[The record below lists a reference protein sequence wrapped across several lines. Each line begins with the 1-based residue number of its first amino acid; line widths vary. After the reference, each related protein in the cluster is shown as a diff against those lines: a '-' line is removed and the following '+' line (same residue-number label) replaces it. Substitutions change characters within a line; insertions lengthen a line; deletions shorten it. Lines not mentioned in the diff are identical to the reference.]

1 MNYDDSPEELA
12 FRKELRA
19 WLRENAPADP
29 TPEDEDTRVAYHHDW
44 HRRLYAGGWLGL
56 SWPEEYGGRGLAPI
70 YEAILNDE
78 VGAAGAPPVPGIG
91 FLGRAIQHYGT
102 DEQKRNWLPALLS
115 GTERWCQGFSEP
127 GSGSDLGSLRTK
139 AVRSGDHYVVSGQK
153 VWTSHARVDHWILA
167 LVRTDP
173 EAPKHKGI
181 TALAIP
187 MDTPGVTVRDL
198 GLITGSRDF
207 NEVFFDDVTVPVGN
221 RIGPENGG
229 WNLAMTTLGFERG
242 PADVGFTSRYR
253 RTLDQLE
260 DVARRRDISSSTRE
274 TVATAYVAVEV
285 LRLHV
290 LRSLSARVA
299 AGGGAPGPEGS
310 IDKLLTIRT
319 EQALHHAEMDVHGSD
334 PLIGEA
340 PQALFSYLKS
350 RAVSIAG
357 GTSQIQ
363 QNIVATRVLRLPA
376 K

>member
-1 MNYDDSPEELA
+1 MNYDDSPEERA
-12 FRKELRA
+12 FREELRG
-19 WLRENAPADP
+19 WLRDNVPTDP
-29 TPEDEDTRVAYHHDW
+29 TPEDEDARVAYNHDW
-44 HRRLYAGGWLGL
+44 HRRLYGGGWLGL
-56 SWPEEYGGRGLAPI
+56 SWPVEFGGRGLAPA

-78 VGAAGAPPVPGIG
+78 VGAAGAPQVPSIG

-102 DEQKRNWLPALLS
+102 DEQKRNWLPKLLS

-127 GSGSDLGSLRTK
+127 DSGSDLGSLRTR
-139 AVRSGDHYVVSGQK
+139 AVRSGDHYVVNGQK
-153 VWTSHARVDHWILA
+153 VWTSHARVDHWILT

-173 EAPKHKGI
+173 DAAKHKGI

-198 GLITGSRDF
+198 VLTTGSRDF
-207 NEVFFDDVTVPVGN
+207 NEVFFDAVKVPVEN

-242 PADVGFTSRYR
+242 PADVGYTSRYR
-253 RTLDQLE
+253 RTLLQLE
-260 DVARRRDISSSTRE
+260 DVARNREISGATRE
-274 TVATAYVAVEV
+274 SVAFAYVATEV

-299 AGGGAPGPEGS
+299 AGGGTPGPEGS

-319 EQALHHAEMDVHGSD
+319 EQTLHHAEMDVLGSE
-334 PLIGEA
+334 PLVGEA
-340 PQALFSYLKS
+340 PEALFAYLKS

-363 QNIVATRVLRLPA
+363 QNIVATRVMGLPS